1 MKDIWLLTVGFIAAS
16 TTGSSA
22 MEVKGITTVTLT
34 DGSVEAVSGAKKVTF
49 KMITL
54 DDHWEEQKLLE
65 TPATPMELCSDSSG
79 TQQVGPTQ
87 LDEVPKTPLDA
98 VVSTA
103 TPQEPHSQLAGWRR
117 TVHSA
122 ARECMQEIQVRVALA
137 EVYNKLEDYPIYTKL
152 VDLCDGLR
160 SDPTFDKSHAHE
172 TLRLA
177 RMYLYLCDLESD
189 EEA

>member
-1 MKDIWLLTVGFIAAS
+1 
-16 TTGSSA
+16 

-98 VVSTA
+98 VVSPA

-122 ARECMQEIQVRVALA
+122 ARECMQEIQERVALA

>member
-1 MKDIWLLTVGFIAAS
+1 
-16 TTGSSA
+16 

-87 LDEVPKTPLDA
+87 LDEVPKTPLDV

-103 TPQEPHSQLAGWRR
+103 TPQEPHSQLAG
-117 TVHSA
+117 
-122 ARECMQEIQVRVALA
+122 
-137 EVYNKLEDYPIYTKL
+137 
-152 VDLCDGLR
+152 
-160 SDPTFDKSHAHE
+160 
-172 TLRLA
+172 
-177 RMYLYLCDLESD
+177 
-189 EEA
+189 

>member
-1 MKDIWLLTVGFIAAS
+1 
-16 TTGSSA
+16 

-122 ARECMQEIQVRVALA
+122 ARECMQEIQERVAVAISLKIIRFTRSWWIFA
-137 EVYNKLEDYPIYTKL
+137 MDCGQIPLSTRVTRTRPCVLRACTCICVTWNQTKRL
-152 VDLCDGLR
+152 KRLLWSLR
-160 SDPTFDKSHAHE
+160 
-172 TLRLA
+172 
-177 RMYLYLCDLESD
+177 M
-189 EEA
+189 

>member
-1 MKDIWLLTVGFIAAS
+1 
-16 TTGSSA
+16 

-122 ARECMQEIQVRVALA
+122 ARECMQEIQERVADLHEVGGSLRWTAVRSHFRQESRARDLA
-137 EVYNKLEDYPIYTKL
+137 SCAHVL
-152 VDLCDGLR
+152 V
-160 SDPTFDKSHAHE
+160 FV
-172 TLRLA
+172 
-177 RMYLYLCDLESD
+177 
-189 EEA
+189 

>member
-1 MKDIWLLTVGFIAAS
+1 
-16 TTGSSA
+16 

-87 LDEVPKTPLDA
+87 LDEVPKTLLDA

-103 TPQEPHSQLAGWRR
+103 TPHLEAAGFAN
-117 TVHSA
+117 VL
-122 ARECMQEIQVRVALA
+122 Q
-137 EVYNKLEDYPIYTKL
+137 
-152 VDLCDGLR
+152 DL
-160 SDPTFDKSHAHE
+160 
-172 TLRLA
+172 
-177 RMYLYLCDLESD
+177 RMLLTI
-189 EEA
+189 

>member
-122 ARECMQEIQVRVALA
+122 ARECMQEIQERVAVAISLKIIRFTRSWWIFTAVRSHFRQESRARDLA
-137 EVYNKLEDYPIYTKL
+137 SCAHVL
-152 VDLCDGLR
+152 V
-160 SDPTFDKSHAHE
+160 FV
-172 TLRLA
+172 
-177 RMYLYLCDLESD
+177 
-189 EEA
+189 